1 MAWNTIGRGDYL
13 SEKQASCSKFALS
26 RAPNRKTRWTQTSL
40 MGPRLAGLKAD
51 ITAGE
56 PMISRAAEPYTWIW
70 VDAPYLREQA
80 QRCTRLAHDC
90 PHLPTAHEL
99 EAIGVELMQKAAELD
114 HLQEDRDAERS
125 TRE

>member
-1 MAWNTIGRGDYL
+1 MSRGNYL
-13 SEKQASCSKFALS
+13 SEKQPNYSKVELS
-26 RAPNRKTRWTQTSL
+26 RSPNRKTCGIQT
-40 MGPRLAGLKAD
+40 RLAGLEAE

-56 PMISRAAEPYTWIW
+56 LMISSSAEPYTWIW

-80 QRCTRLAHDC
+80 QRCTRLARNC

-99 EAIGVELMQKAAELD
+99 EALGIELMQKAAELD
-114 HLQEDRDAERS
+114 HLQEDRDAEQS

>member
-1 MAWNTIGRGDYL
+1 VAWNTLSRGNYL
-13 SEKQASCSKFALS
+13 SEKQANYSNFELGDSPTARLVGPK
-26 RAPNRKTRWTQTSL
+26 
-40 MGPRLAGLKAD
+40 PRLAALKAEM
-51 ITAGE
+51 AASE
-56 PMISRAAEPYTWIW
+56 PMISSSAEPYAWIW

-80 QRCTRLAHDC
+80 ERCTRLARDC

-114 HLQEDRDAERS
+114 HLQEDRDAEQS